1 MDISLV
7 TGAVTAIKA
16 ARQIGSA
23 ALKVRDFNQFAGTI
37 AEINEQLLKAQES
50 LFEHNAD
57 MMDLQQKYFEACEE
71 LRALR
76 KAATERDKYSLCEIS
91 PRVFVYRAKVST
103 GTAAE
108 DAEPLH
114 YLCQPCFDKG
124 VKSVLQNYNQWGT
137 VYLHCTI
144 CNSKYDSGQRTPMP

>member
-23 ALKVRDFNQFAGTI
+23 ALKVRDFNQFAGMI

-50 LFEHNAD
+50 LFEHNAN
-57 MMDLQQKYFEACEE
+57 MMDLQQKFFEACEE
-71 LRALR
+71 LRKLQ
-76 KAATERDKYSLCEIS
+76 KAAAEHDRYSLHEVS
-91 PRVFVYRAKVST
+91 PRVFVYRANAPD
-103 GTAAE
+103 GAENAA
-108 DAEPLH
+108 PMH

-124 VKSVLQNYNQWGT
+124 IKSVLQNYDQWGT

-144 CNSKYDSGQRTPMP
+144 CDAKYDSGIRVPYNM